1 MTHPTG
7 RVLALLELL
16 QAHREL
22 TGGQLAERLGVD
34 VRTVRRYVGHL
45 ADLGVPVHATRG
57 RYGGYRIAPGYRL
70 PPLMLGEDE
79 AVAVVLGLIAGERL
93 GAAPGRP
100 AGAAALTKIQRV
112 LPAALA
118 ARVAAMAA
126 TLELTL
132 PRRDA
137 TAPGTGT
144 LLALADATHRQ
155 RRVAITYRSWRGED
169 SARELDP
176 YGLVLHSGR
185 WYMTGHDH
193 RRGAVRSFRLDRIG
207 AVRETG
213 DGFDAPAGFDP
224 VTEVSMALARV
235 PYRHPVEVV
244 LHTDLAAARRR
255 IPPTVGQLS
264 EVDDGVLLRCRAERL
279 DGMAQMLA
287 GLGFRCTVREPAAL
301 RDELRALAA
310 RLAADADRDG

>member
-16 QAHREL
+16 QANREL

-34 VRTVRRYVGHL
+34 ARSVRRYVGHL
-45 ADLGVPVHATRG
+45 ADLGVPVRVTRG

-70 PPLMLGEDE
+70 PPLMLTEDE

-93 GAAPGRP
+93 GATPDRP
-100 AGAAALTKIQRV
+100 AGSAALAKIQRV
-112 LPAALA
+112 LPAPLA
-118 ARVAAMAA
+118 ARVTAMAA

-132 PRRDA
+132 PHRDA
-137 TAPGTGT
+137 PVPAAGT
-144 LLALADATHRQ
+144 LLALADAAHRQ
-155 RRVAITYRSWRGED
+155 RRVAITYRSWRGAD

-185 WYMTGHDH
+185 WYVTGHDH
-193 RRGAVRSFRLDRIG
+193 LRGEPRSFRLDRIRT
-207 AVRETG
+207 VRETG
-213 DGFDAPAGFDP
+213 AGFAAPAEFDP
-224 VTEVSMALARV
+224 VTEVSAALSRV

-255 IPPTVGQLS
+255 IPPTAGQLS
-264 EVDDGVLLRCRAERL
+264 EVDGGVLLRCRADRL
-279 DGMAQMLA
+279 DGMAVMLA
-287 GLGFRCTVREPAAL
+287 GLGFRCTVREPAVL
-301 RDELRALAA
+301 RDELRALAG
-310 RLAADADRDG
+310 RLAADADWPA